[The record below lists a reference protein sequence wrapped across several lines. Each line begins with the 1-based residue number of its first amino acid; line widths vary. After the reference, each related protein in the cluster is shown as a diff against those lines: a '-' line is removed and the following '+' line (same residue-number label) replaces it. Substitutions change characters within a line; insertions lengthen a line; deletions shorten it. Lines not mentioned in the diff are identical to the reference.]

1 MTAPI
6 LIMAGGTGGHVFPA
20 LAVAR
25 ELRGRDE
32 VVVWLGTQRGIEA
45 DIVPK
50 EGFPLEWTRVSGL
63 RGKGLLSWLL
73 APFKLGVAVCDAV
86 AVLIRRRPKL
96 VLGMGGF
103 ASGPGGF
110 AAWLLRKPL
119 IIHEQ
124 NSVAGLTNRLLAG
137 FAREVLEAFPGSFSG
152 KVQARLVGNPVRP
165 DILSIP
171 EPGQRFQNRHGK
183 LRVLI
188 LGGSQGALIL
198 NQTVPRALALLPAER
213 RPEIWHQAGI
223 AGIGSARDIY
233 AEHAIAGRLEPFID
247 DVAQAYAWADLVICR
262 AGALTISEL
271 AAAGLG
277 AILVPYPSAVD
288 DHQTRNADFLVAAGA
303 AVLLPQAE
311 LTPASLAQE
320 IDRCVGERQML
331 AERAARARSVARPD
345 ATRDVADICLAMVH
359 DA

>member
-73 APFKLGVAVCDAV
+73 APLKLGVAVCDAV

-119 IIHEQ
+119 IIRTKFCRWV
-124 NSVAGLTNRLLAG
+124 NKPSSGWIR
-137 FAREVLEAFPGSFSG
+137 PGSAG
-152 KVQARLVGNPVRP
+152 
-165 DILSIP
+165 SIP
-171 EPGQRFQNRHGK
+171 GQFFR
-183 LRVLI
+183 
-188 LGGSQGALIL
+188 QGAG
-198 NQTVPRALALLPAER
+198 A
-213 RPEIWHQAGI
+213 
-223 AGIGSARDIY
+223 S
-233 AEHAIAGRLEPFID
+233 GR
-247 DVAQAYAWADLVICR
+247 
-262 AGALTISEL
+262 
-271 AAAGLG
+271 
-277 AILVPYPSAVD
+277 
-288 DHQTRNADFLVAAGA
+288 
-303 AVLLPQAE
+303 
-311 LTPASLAQE
+311 
-320 IDRCVGERQML
+320 
-331 AERAARARSVARPD
+331 
-345 ATRDVADICLAMVH
+345 
-359 DA
+359 